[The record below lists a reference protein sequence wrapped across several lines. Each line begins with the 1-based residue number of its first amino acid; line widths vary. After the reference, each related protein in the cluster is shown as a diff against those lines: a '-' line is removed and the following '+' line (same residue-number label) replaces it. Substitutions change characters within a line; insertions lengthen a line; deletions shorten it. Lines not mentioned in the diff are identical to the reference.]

1 MLTPLGQ
8 TTMEWMPWIFHPQTE
23 AALTDGQLSQNKSIW
38 SILIA
43 TFSGHL
49 NALNVALKKLFM
61 FMMTSCGIHP
71 GCHKPSMTGNG
82 FYRNPLDPWWCLG
95 EGHDPNPQPLS
106 NHRPRKRLAVASSRQ
121 GGGIRD
127 ISAVSLSV
135 KLQFQLQQGLPSI
148 CIQKWMFYNG
158 QTI

>member
-8 TTMEWMPWIFHPQTE
+8 TTMEWMLWIFHPQTE

-43 TFSGHL
+43 TYRSKML
-49 NALNVALKKLFM
+49 WMWLLKKLFM

-82 FYRNPLDPWWCLG
+82 FYRNPLGPRWCLG
-95 EGHDPNPQPLS
+95 GRPWPPTL

-127 ISAVSLSV
+127 IPAVSLSV
-135 KLQFQLQQGLPSI
+135 KLQFQLQQRLPSI
-148 CIQKWMFYNG
+148 CIQKWMVYNG
-158 QTI
+158 QSI